1 MRTRSVLAFLF
12 VFAVTSL
19 TAHAQTA
26 DGVEPYEEF
35 GKRLRAAED
44 VTPLKSDV
52 FGDQVSLY
60 NGATEFDVVDMDIP
74 GNSSLQVQL
83 RRRFKVE
90 DRRKDP
96 GNLYGF
102 GDWDLDV
109 AYIEGTFTQ
118 ENGWKVRTANGYDRC
133 TNPAVPNTSITYPA
147 TYTADDEQVWNGNFL
162 HIPGSGSEEML
173 QNTEAK
179 LPKVADGKTY
189 PWVTKSY
196 YQITCLAST
205 KNGYPGE
212 AFVAVSPS
220 GVRYTFDYVVVRAAP
235 DLKLMGVLP
244 GGYTLFLPRS
254 RVFFLVSR
262 IDDRFGN
269 WVTYTYSGDHLT
281 RIASND
287 GRTIDITWS
296 GNTAVSATSAL
307 GTWAYGYSGS
317 SLSSVTRPD
326 GSQWT
331 YATVSG
337 SLITQKAIDS
347 GGEGSGDY
355 TPPNNHCQ
363 INRDPNTGSFTYAV
377 GAPSGATATYAFS
390 YRRHYRDGVP
400 KSCLD
405 GNPNHLYPEVYDF
418 FDNFTIQSKTITG
431 PGLGTLTW
439 TYTFAES
446 GGPYVDAA
454 APGPYD
460 SSTET
465 YIPPGGCADYSDSKW
480 VVVNGPTGI
489 TKYQFGAEY
498 ACNEGW
504 LLSTEF
510 DTLAGAALKTVTNTY
525 VGNDEV
531 SSQSFPDNVGVS
543 LLSTY
548 INPLVGRIRPLRS
561 VVTAQDGATLTATT
575 NSYDAFASPVSVT
588 KSSSLGYTRTDV
600 TTYSNNLAK
609 WVIGQVAKVT
619 NSNTSA
625 VVEQIDYDAT
635 TALPIRTYAFGKLKA
650 TNSYNADGTL
660 ASVTDG
666 NSHATTLNSW
676 YRGLPRSVAYADGKG
691 ESAAV
696 NDAGWITSLTD
707 ENGFTTNYGYDAMGR
722 VNLITYPSGDSTGWN
737 QTQISFSAGYPAAD
751 GLPAGHWRQRIIT
764 GNSMTETLYDAL
776 WRPVIKQKYDIND
789 VNNTLSQAVIRYDAN
804 GNVTFSSYPQR
815 SFDQAVTSTWAD
827 PTKAPNASGM
837 HTTYDALGRPT
848 QVTQDSELGALTTTT
863 SYLSGLKIK
872 VTNPRGYAT
881 TTSFQAFDTPDT
893 SRPVLIQAPEGVT
906 TTITRDV
913 FGKPLTLT
921 RSGSYGGGTVSATRR
936 YVYDGNQLLCKV
948 IEPETG
954 ATLMDYDAAGN
965 LAWTA
970 PGTTLTG
977 TTCDRS
983 SVPAGTTITRSY
995 DLRNRLTGITYPDGI
1010 SDTAYS
1016 YEADGALSS
1025 ARVENGGSPV
1035 VTTYHYNRRRFL
1047 TSETLSVPN
1056 VADQLIGY
1064 GYDANGH
1071 LASHTYPDGR
1081 VVSYAPNALGQPTKA
1096 GAYATGISYYPNGG
1110 IKQFTYG
1117 NGIVHAMV
1125 QNARQLPDRST
1136 DSYGGTVVLD
1146 DAYDYDANGNVAAIT
1161 DGLAGNVGNR
1171 DMTYDGLDRLTGTAS
1186 PMFGGDNQAVYA
1198 YDPLDNIRSA
1208 RVGSLSQY
1216 TYVYDANNRLG
1227 SVSGTQA
1234 LSFGYDARGNLT
1246 NRGGQAIAFDQANR
1260 LRAVTD
1266 KESYLYDASG
1276 LRVQKTDTAS
1286 GAIVYFDYAKGGP
1299 LMYEWDRASMNAS
1312 DYIYLGGS
1320 LVARVT
1326 KSISQ
1331 VKGNV
1336 DGVNVDAS
1344 ENASISGWACSTG
1357 LNQSIGVEVFAGG
1370 PSGGGGVRIATATA
1384 NAASEPAVATA
1395 CQASGATYRFS
1406 IPLTVAV
1413 RQQYP
1418 GAAIYMYG
1426 DSPVGNGNNQLANS
1440 GTYAIPAAP
1449 GTPAAPASIDVPS
1462 STTNGAATV
1471 SWASSDTATS
1481 YVLQQQFGGGSWSQ
1495 VYSGSG
1501 ASLAL
1506 SGLANGSY
1514 IYRVQACN
1522 ANGCSAPQVSGT
1534 LTVAIIP
1541 AAPAT
1546 ITVPATA
1553 NTVSFGVSWSASA
1566 NTTSYALQESANGG
1580 AWTQKYSGAGTSAT
1594 VTVPGTG
1601 SYVYRV
1607 QACGAGGCGAFK
1619 TSGAVAVTIPPASA
1633 PALTAPATNHT
1644 GSYTVSWTAVSGA
1657 TYYTLKQGVN
1667 GGALATV
1674 ASGAITSWS
1683 TSGKGNGTYT
1693 YAVWACN
1700 VGGCGPQSATKNVA
1714 VSLPPP
1720 APASVTA
1727 PSYVHGV
1734 AYSIS
1739 WTAVTGAT
1747 SYDVQKQV
1755 GGASIGSTTD
1765 TSMSFPA
1772 PGMTLTLRY
1781 GVRACNAAGCSAWTS
1796 APNYTNTDPPG
1807 PIQ

>member
-74 GNSSLQVQL
+74 GNSSLPVQL

-118 ENGWKVRTANGYDRC
+118 ENGWKVRTDNGYDRC
-133 TNPAVPNTSITYPA
+133 TNPAPPNTSITYPA

-189 PWVTKSY
+189 PWVTKGY

-235 DLKLMGVLP
+235 DLKLRGVLP

-337 SLITQKAIDS
+337 SLVTQKAIDS

-400 KSCLD
+400 KSCFD

-418 FDNFTIQSKTITG
+418 FDNFTIQSKTVTG
-431 PGLGTLTW
+431 PGLGSLAW

-446 GGPYVDAA
+446 GGPYVDAT

-510 DTLAGAALKTVTNTY
+510 DTPAGAALKTVTNTY
-525 VGNDEV
+525 VGNGEV
-531 SSQSFPDNVGVS
+531 SSQPFPGNVGVS

-548 INPLVGRIRPLRS
+548 INPLVGRLRPVRS
-561 VVTAQDGATLTATT
+561 TVTAQDGATFTATT
-575 NSYDAFASPVSVT
+575 NGYDAFASPVSVT

-600 TTYSNNLAK
+600 TTYSTNLAK

-691 ESAAV
+691 ESAVV

-722 VNLITYPSGDSTGWN
+722 VNLITYPSGDSTAWN

-776 WRPVIKQKYDIND
+776 WRPVIKQRYDIND

-804 GNVTFSSYPQR
+804 GNVTFSSCPQR

-827 PTKAPNASGM
+827 PTKTPNASGM

-863 SYLSGLKIK
+863 SYLSGLKVK

-893 SRPVLIQAPEGVT
+893 SRPVLIQAPEGAT

-913 FGKPLTLT
+913 FGKPLALT

-1010 SDTAYS
+1010 SDTTYS

-1035 VTTYHYNRRRFL
+1035 VTSYAYNKRRFL
-1047 TSETLSVPN
+1047 TSETLSVPGISSR
-1056 VADQLIGY
+1056 VIRYA
-1064 GYDANGH
+1064 YDANGH
-1071 LASHTYPDGR
+1071 LASHTYPSGR
-1081 VVSYAPNALGQPTKA
+1081 VVSYAPNALGQPKQA
-1096 GAYATGISYYPNGG
+1096 GSYATGVSYYPNGG

-1117 NGIVHAMV
+1117 NGIVHAMA

-1136 DSYGGTVVLD
+1136 DSYGGTAVLD

-1161 DGLAGNVGNR
+1161 DGLPGNIGNR
-1171 DMTYDGLDRLTGTAS
+1171 DMTYDGLDRLTVTAS

-1216 TYVYDANNRLG
+1216 TYVYDASNRLG
-1227 SVSGTQA
+1227 SVSGTQT

-1246 NRGGQAIAFDQANR
+1246 NRGGQTIAFDQANR
-1260 LRAVTD
+1260 LRAVTG
-1266 KESYLYDASG
+1266 KESYLYDAAG
-1276 LRVQKTDTAS
+1276 LRVQKTDAAS
-1286 GAIVYFDYAKGGP
+1286 GAVTYFDYGKGGP
-1299 LMYEWDRASMNAS
+1299 LMYEWDVAAKTDS

-1320 LVARVT
+1320 LVAKVT
-1326 KSISQ
+1326 RNLQ
-1331 VKGNV
+1331 
-1336 DGVNVDAS
+1336 
-1344 ENASISGWACSTG
+1344 
-1357 LNQSIGVEVFAGG
+1357 
-1370 PSGGGGVRIATATA
+1370 P
-1384 NAASEPAVATA
+1384 P
-1395 CQASGATYRFS
+1395 
-1406 IPLTVAV
+1406 P
-1413 RQQYP
+1413 
-1418 GAAIYMYG
+1418 
-1426 DSPVGNGNNQLANS
+1426 
-1440 GTYAIPAAP
+1440 
-1449 GTPAAPASIDVPS
+1449 APASISVPS
-1462 STTNGAATV
+1462 TSNQASFAV
-1471 SWASSDTATS
+1471 SWVASSGATR
-1481 YVLQQQFGGGSWSQ
+1481 YVLE
-1495 VYSGSG
+1495 
-1501 ASLAL
+1501 
-1506 SGLANGSY
+1506 
-1514 IYRVQACN
+1514 
-1522 ANGCSAPQVSGT
+1522 
-1534 LTVAIIP
+1534 
-1541 AAPAT
+1541 
-1546 ITVPATA
+1546 
-1553 NTVSFGVSWSASA
+1553 
-1566 NTTSYALQESANGG
+1566 ESANGG
-1580 AWTQKYSGAGTSAT
+1580 AWTQKYSGGATSTT
-1594 VTVPGTG
+1594 VSVPASG
-1601 SYVYRV
+1601 SYQYRV
-1607 QACGAGGCGAFK
+1607 KACADFCSGYIA
-1619 TSGAVAVTIPPASA
+1619 SGAVAVTLPPSSAPSLNVPASNNTGGYTVSWGSVA
-1633 PALTAPATNHT
+1633 GATSYVLSESTNGGTWTEVANGAINAWTASGKTSGTYTYSVAACNAGGCSPWSAWASVVVTLPPGTASTLSGPSSNST
-1644 GSYTVSWTAVSGA
+1644 GSYTLSWTTVTGATRYQLNQSINGGAWTAVYNSTGTSWSASGVGTGTYAYVVYACNAGGCSPASSQVTVSVTIPPSAVPTLSGPSSSSTGSYTLTWTSVSGA

-1683 TSGKGNGTYT
+1683 TSGKGNGSYT

-1700 VGGCGPQSATKNVA
+1700 AGGCGAQSSATLTVT
-1714 VSLPPP
+1714 VLPPA

-1734 AYSIS
+1734 SYTIS

-1755 GGASIGSTTD
+1755 GGASIGSTTA

-1772 PGMTLTLRY
+1772 PSMTQTLRY